1 MDGGPICK
9 RMNGD
14 EKMNKKVS
22 KELKNLAG
30 RLNIDEKEMTTKYN
44 EIATTNGIDLDEDR
58 QQLICLTLTR
68 NYVRGRINANKN
80 TGGNSGFGNNAV
92 GFFFAVEP
100 ARDVMEWKRRDVTN
114 KYRSDSS
121 QALTDEIVAEVS
133 LVDGKYEKTQVIKG
147 EWNTKELPQL
157 PSSAIE
163 VGDDKWIVPIDPVK
177 SWASGDVNK
186 RYGKPLPAEEWRLR
200 AHFIGSKEGEDWQ
213 YWSVQLKGDAANQ
226 FNTETFRLVHLY
238 GIFNDERTAVYGIKN
253 KTIASLTYND
263 LLDEEDERFYS
274 NDVDME
280 DMLGS
285 NMSEYVS
292 DLMELESYHE
302 QISTVQGLRL
312 VVTDG
317 IVSSMNLTVNEK
329 TGNRVMWVEPVD
341 ANYGFEDEDI
351 PESTPVWVPSHINID
366 FGVGSD
372 VIIIGR
378 TNQTQRK
385 DADGVPT
392 GELNP
397 VTINLYGVYA
407 RIATGAVAEDV
418 VLDNDEDIEFW

>member
-1 MDGGPICK
+1 
-9 RMNGD
+9 MNGD

>member
-1 MDGGPICK
+1 
-9 RMNGD
+9 
-14 EKMNKKVS
+14 MNKKIS

-30 RLNIDEKEMTTKYN
+30 RLSIDEKEMTTKYN
-44 EIATTNGIDLDEDR
+44 EIATTNGIDLGEER

-68 NYVRGRINANKN
+68 NYVRGRINANKK

-114 KYRSDSS
+114 KYRTDSS

-133 LVDGKYEKTQVIKG
+133 LTEGKYEKTQVING
-147 EWNTKELPQL
+147 DWNTKELPQL

-163 VGDDKWIVPIDPVK
+163 VSEGKWIVPIDPVK

-200 AHFIGSKEGEDWQ
+200 AHFIGSKESGDWQ
-213 YWSVQLKGDAANQ
+213 YWSVQLKGDAAHK
-226 FNTETFRLVHLY
+226 FSAETFRLIHLY
-238 GIFNDERTAVYGIKN
+238 GIFNEERSAVYGIKN

-263 LLDEEDERFYS
+263 LLDEEDERFYA

-280 DMLGS
+280 DILGS

-302 QISTVQGLRL
+302 TISTVQGLRL

-317 IVSSMNLTVNEK
+317 IVSSMNLQVNEK
-329 TGNRVMWVEPVD
+329 TGNRVMWIEPVD

-378 TNQTQRK
+378 TNQTYKK

-392 GELNP
+392 EELNP
-397 VTINLYGVYA
+397 VTINLYGVFP
-407 RIATGAVAEDV
+407 RIATGAVAESV

>member
-1 MDGGPICK
+1 
-9 RMNGD
+9 
-14 EKMNKKVS
+14 MNKKVS

-177 SWASGDVNK
+177 
-186 RYGKPLPAEEWRLR
+186 
-200 AHFIGSKEGEDWQ
+200 F
-213 YWSVQLKGDAANQ
+213 
-226 FNTETFRLVHLY
+226 
-238 GIFNDERTAVYGIKN
+238 
-253 KTIASLTYND
+253 
-263 LLDEEDERFYS
+263 
-274 NDVDME
+274 
-280 DMLGS
+280 LG
-285 NMSEYVS
+285 
-292 DLMELESYHE
+292 
-302 QISTVQGLRL
+302 
-312 VVTDG
+312 
-317 IVSSMNLTVNEK
+317 
-329 TGNRVMWVEPVD
+329 
-341 ANYGFEDEDI
+341 
-351 PESTPVWVPSHINID
+351 
-366 FGVGSD
+366 
-372 VIIIGR
+372 
-378 TNQTQRK
+378 
-385 DADGVPT
+385 
-392 GELNP
+392 
-397 VTINLYGVYA
+397 
-407 RIATGAVAEDV
+407 
-418 VLDNDEDIEFW
+418 

>member
-1 MDGGPICK
+1 
-9 RMNGD
+9 
-14 EKMNKKVS
+14 MNKKIS

-30 RLNIDEKEMTTKYN
+30 RIGIDEKEMNTKYN
-44 EIATTNGIDLDEDR
+44 EIGSTNGIDLEDER

-68 NYVRGRINANKN
+68 NYVRGRINASKN
-80 TGGNSGFGNNAV
+80 TGSNSGFGDNAV

-114 KYRSDSS
+114 KYRTDSS
-121 QALTDEIVAEVS
+121 QALNDEIVAEVN
-133 LVDGKYEKTQVIKG
+133 LIDGKYEKTQVIKG

-157 PSSAIE
+157 PSSSIE
-163 VGDDKWIVPIDPVK
+163 VDEGKWIVPIDPVK

-200 AHFIGSKEGEDWQ
+200 AHFIGSKEGQDWQ
-213 YWSVQLKGDAANQ
+213 YWSVQLKGDAANK
-226 FNTETFRLVHLY
+226 FNADVFRLVHLY
-238 GIFNDERTAVYGIKN
+238 GIFNDERSAVYGIKN

-263 LLDEEDERFYS
+263 LLDEEDERYHA
-274 NDVDME
+274 DDIDME

-329 TGNRVMWVEPVD
+329 TGNRVMWIEPVD

-351 PESTPVWVPSHINID
+351 PESTPVWVPKHVNID

-378 TNQTQRK
+378 TNQTQKK
-385 DADGVPT
+385 DADGTPT

-397 VTINLYGVYA
+397 VTINLYGVFP
-407 RIATGAVAEDV
+407 RIATGAVVEDV
-418 VLDNDEDIEFW
+418 TLENDEDIEFW

>member
-1 MDGGPICK
+1 
-9 RMNGD
+9 MNGD

-133 LVDGKYEKTQVIKG
+133 LTDGKYEKTQVIKG

-186 RYGKPLPAEEWRLR
+186 RYGKPLPTEEWRLR

-226 FNTETFRLVHLY
+226 FSTENFRLVHLY

-302 QISTVQGLRL
+302 QINTVQGLRL

>member
-1 MDGGPICK
+1 
-9 RMNGD
+9 
-14 EKMNKKVS
+14 MNKKIS

-30 RLNIDEKEMTTKYN
+30 RLSIDEKEMTTKYN
-44 EIATTNGIDLDEDR
+44 EIATTNGIDLGEER

-114 KYRSDSS
+114 KYRTDSS

-133 LVDGKYEKTQVIKG
+133 LTEGKYEKTQVING
-147 EWNTKELPQL
+147 DWNTKELPQL

-163 VGDDKWIVPIDPVK
+163 VSEGKWIVPIDPVK

-200 AHFIGSKEGEDWQ
+200 AHFIGSKESGDWQ
-213 YWSVQLKGDAANQ
+213 YWSVQLKGDAAHK
-226 FNTETFRLVHLY
+226 FSAETFRLIHLY
-238 GIFNDERTAVYGIKN
+238 GIFNEERSAVYGIKN

-263 LLDEEDERFYS
+263 LLDEEDERFYA

-280 DMLGS
+280 DILGS

-302 QISTVQGLRL
+302 TISTVQGLRL

-317 IVSSMNLTVNEK
+317 IVSSMNLQVNEK
-329 TGNRVMWVEPVD
+329 TGNRVMWIEPVD

-378 TNQTQRK
+378 TNQTYKK

-392 GELNP
+392 EELNP
-397 VTINLYGVYA
+397 VTINLYGVFP
-407 RIATGAVAEDV
+407 RIATGAVAESV

>member
-1 MDGGPICK
+1 ME
-9 RMNGD
+9 R
-14 EKMNKKVS
+14 MNKKIS

-30 RLNIDEKEMTTKYN
+30 RLSIDEKEMTTKYN
-44 EIATTNGIDLDEDR
+44 EIATTNGIDLGEER

-114 KYRSDSS
+114 KYRTDSS

-133 LVDGKYEKTQVIKG
+133 LTEGKYEKTQVING
-147 EWNTKELPQL
+147 DWNTKELPQL

-163 VGDDKWIVPIDPVK
+163 VSEGKWIVPIDPVK

-200 AHFIGSKEGEDWQ
+200 AHFIGSKESGDWQ
-213 YWSVQLKGDAANQ
+213 YWSVQLKGDAAHK
-226 FNTETFRLVHLY
+226 FSAETFRLIHLY
-238 GIFNDERTAVYGIKN
+238 GIFNEERSAVYGIKN

-263 LLDEEDERFYS
+263 LLDEEDERFYA

-280 DMLGS
+280 DILGS

-302 QISTVQGLRL
+302 TISTVQGLRL

-317 IVSSMNLTVNEK
+317 IVSSMNLQVNEK
-329 TGNRVMWVEPVD
+329 TGNRVMWIEPVD

-378 TNQTQRK
+378 TNQTYKK

-392 GELNP
+392 EELNP
-397 VTINLYGVYA
+397 VTINLYGVFP
-407 RIATGAVAEDV
+407 RIATGAVAESV

>member
-1 MDGGPICK
+1 MK
-9 RMNGD
+9 R
-14 EKMNKKVS
+14 MNKKVS

-163 VGDDKWIVPIDPVK
+163 IDDDKWIVPIDPVK

-351 PESTPVWVPSHINID
+351 PESTPIWVPSHINID

-407 RIATGAVAEDV
+407 RIATGAIAEDV